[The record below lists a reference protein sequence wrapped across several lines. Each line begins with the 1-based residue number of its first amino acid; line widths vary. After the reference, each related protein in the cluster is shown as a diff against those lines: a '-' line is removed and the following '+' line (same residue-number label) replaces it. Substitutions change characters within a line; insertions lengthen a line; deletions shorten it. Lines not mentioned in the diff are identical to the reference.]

1 MHYPKPG
8 VEIYKKSYIANLRIL
23 TMEFFLA
30 DDILQGEEVPFYLL
44 WDGKN
49 PKETI
54 LEISGFDSIKEFH
67 NVAEFT
73 NEDNKY
79 TIKKLHVDGY
89 LGGLISTKITEK
101 PVIVGKL
108 QIQFIPE
115 AGEAINFEESRNL
128 YTTSVKILETPKTI
142 HLSSDSLKEK
152 FPIELKG
159 KTTIF
164 FEVEELEGNECK
176 IDLPPDLKELKEK
189 VRADVTNGFKELEIQ
204 FPQHRD
210 TLELMLE
217 LDNSNQ
223 SVETLAEDILDTIEK
238 SFEDREFA
246 ENVLMV
252 IFTTVT
258 KHMETRKSLIN
269 SLQEYFESYSSK
281 KAYFINPLL
290 QVYVNKCESCK
301 LAIRIRAFDLKK
313 GECGKPIEIKTTL
326 KSDTDYQSPVKDL
339 FSIERKNDD

>member
-1 MHYPKPG
+1 
-8 VEIYKKSYIANLRIL
+8 
-23 TMEFFLA
+23 MEFFIA

-49 PKETI
+49 PKEVH
-54 LEISGFDSIKEFH
+54 LEISGFESIKEFH

-73 NEDNKY
+73 NIDNKY
-79 TIKKLHVDGY
+79 TIKKLHIDGY

-115 AGEAINFEESRNL
+115 VGETINFEESRKL
-128 YTTSVKILETPKTI
+128 YTTSVKMIHAPKII
-142 HLSSDSLKEK
+142 HLTSDSLKEK
-152 FPIELKG
+152 FPLKLKG

-189 VRADVTNGFKELEIQ
+189 VRMDITNGFKELEVK
-204 FPQHRD
+204 FPQHQE
-210 TLELMLE
+210 TLELILE
-217 LDNSNQ
+217 LDNSKQ
-223 SVETLAEDILDTIEK
+223 SVETLAEDILNKIEK
-238 SFEDREFA
+238 SFEDQEFA
-246 ENVLMV
+246 ENVLMI

-258 KHMETRKSLIN
+258 KHMESRKSLIN

-290 QVYVNKCESCK
+290 QVYVNKCESCQF
-301 LAIRIRAFDLKK
+301 AIRIRAFDLKK

-326 KSDTDYQSPVKDL
+326 ISDTDYQSPVKDL
-339 FSIERKNDD
+339 FAIERKNDD

>member
-1 MHYPKPG
+1 
-8 VEIYKKSYIANLRIL
+8 
-23 TMEFFLA
+23 MEFFLA

-54 LEISGFDSIKEFH
+54 LEISGFDSITEFH

-89 LGGLISTKITEK
+89 LGGLISTKITEN
-101 PVIVGKL
+101 PVVVGKL

-115 AGEAINFEESRNL
+115 TGDAINFEESRNL
-128 YTTSVKILETPKTI
+128 YTTSVKMVDTPKTI
-142 HLSSDSLKEK
+142 HLTTDSLKEK
-152 FPIELKG
+152 FSLQLKG

-164 FEVEELEGNECK
+164 FEVEESEGNECK
-176 IDLPPDLKELKEK
+176 IDLPPDLKELREK
-189 VRADVTNGFKELEIQ
+189 VRADVSKGFKELEIR
-204 FPQHRD
+204 FPQHRE

-217 LDNSNQ
+217 LDNSMQ
-223 SVETLAEDILDTIEK
+223 SFETLPEENLNQIEK

-246 ENVLMV
+246 ENVLMI
-252 IFTTVT
+252 IFTTAT
-258 KHMETRKSLIN
+258 KHLESRKSLIN

-301 LAIRIRAFDLKK
+301 FAIRIRAFDLKK
-313 GECGKPIEIKTTL
+313 GECGKPIEVKTIL
-326 KSDTDYQSPVKDL
+326 KSDIDYQSPVKDL
-339 FSIERKNDD
+339 FAIERKNDD